1 MGCQESLSTSALESE
16 FEITRS
22 LCLSDGQ
29 SESLCVNTD
38 DGSQEC
44 DRFLFKANL
53 SQRVHSMD

>member
-1 MGCQESLSTSALESE
+1 MGCQEPLSTSALESE

-53 SQRVHSMD
+53 SQ